1 MENKMKKIVINSCFG
16 GFGLSAQAEKRYLE
30 LIGKKQFLYKQT
42 KYKFQDGK
50 NEFRKANG
58 KADTLSTFTFTQNQ
72 GKKFDEIGDWEKAG
86 YFYHTDIPRDDP
98 NLIKVIEEMGEKANG
113 SRAKL
118 TIVEIPD
125 DVDWKIEEYGGNEW
139 VSEKHRTWR

>member
-30 LIGKKQFLYKQT
+30 LIGKKQFLYKRI
-42 KYKFQDGK
+42 KYKSQDGK

-58 KADTLSTFTFTQNQ
+58 KADTLSTVTFTQNQ
-72 GKKFDEIGDWEKAG
+72 GKKFEEIGDWEKAG
-86 YFYHTDIPRDDP
+86 YFYNRDIPRDDP
-98 NLIKVIEEMGEKANG
+98 NLIKVVEEMGEKAND
-113 SRAKL
+113 SCAKL

-125 DVDWKIEEYGGNEW
+125 DVDWKIEEYDGSEW
-139 VSEKHRTWR
+139 VSEKHRTWQ